1 MLLTWKILRIACFF
15 ALSLPA
21 AGTSAAPLLGDQSFA
36 RGDFEAARQAYAAA
50 VKTPGEAGPRLGL
63 VRTLLR
69 LDRWAEAQAEAQT
82 AVREFPR
89 SADAHGLLA
98 LVLIRAGWLPPY
110 ADEAGR
116 SLALDPGDYWGLVA
130 SGRSAEWDGRREDAR
145 GLFRRAAAARPDLP
159 DALLGLLG
167 VLDEKP
173 GAAEI
178 ATVRAKYLALRP
190 QGHPHDR
197 EVEALQQEAREAAT
211 ARKAGAETDTPRVA
225 TQTGPAVLTV
235 DFVGDYAVFPVTI
248 NGGGLRLLFDTG
260 GGGGVLLSRD
270 AARRLH
276 LPVAGRTVVYGAHG
290 HEDADVLQA
299 DTLGLG
305 GQVFRF
311 PGVLAVGAA
320 PASTDG
326 ILSGSVLGDSVLTL
340 DFEQR
345 KATLTQGAGQ
355 APAPLPG
362 DHAVSLPWRTYRQHL
377 FLRVSVNAVPLWAML
392 DTGDY
397 QTILSLALASEQ
409 LKGVPKDEVRRATV
423 RGGRGSA
430 IGNSAPK
437 EEYVASRAESQV
449 LLSTDPPAFIPFQTV
464 GVSILD
470 RQVSPDFD
478 FEIPMLL
485 GMSSLT
491 YARRVTFD
499 YRRRLFTFE
508 YRDPDAE
515 PGPKKK

>member
-1 MLLTWKILRIACFF
+1 MSLTATALLIAPLF
-15 ALSLPA
+15 AVSLPA
-21 AGTSAAPLLGDQSFA
+21 TGAPASPPADQSFA
-36 RGDFEAARQAYAAA
+36 QGDFEAARRAYEAA
-50 VKTPGEAGPRLGL
+50 KTPGEVGPRVGL
-63 VRTLLR
+63 IRALLR
-69 LDRWAEAQAEAQT
+69 LDRWAEARAEAQA
-82 AVREFPR
+82 AVREVPG

-98 LVLIRAGWLPPY
+98 LALIRAGWQPPY

-130 SGRSAEWDGRREDAR
+130 SGRAAEWDGRSEDAR
-145 GLFRRAAAARPDLP
+145 GLFRRASAARPDLP
-159 DALLGLLG
+159 DALLGLLE
-167 VLDEKP
+167 VLDEKRD
-173 GAAEI
+173 AAEG
-178 ATVRAKYLALRP
+178 ATVRAKYLALQP
-190 QGHPHDR
+190 KGQPHDR
-197 EVEALQQEAREAAT
+197 AVEVLQEERQAKAEGQAAGEEAA
-211 ARKAGAETDTPRVA
+211 PRAA
-225 TQTGPAVLTV
+225 TQTGSAVLTV
-235 DFVGDYAVFPVTI
+235 DFVGDYAVFPATI
-248 NGGGLRLLFDTG
+248 NGGSLRLLFDTG
-260 GGGGVLLSRD
+260 GGSGVLLSRD

-276 LPVAGRTVVYGAHG
+276 LPVLAHSTVYGAHG
-290 HEDADVLQA
+290 HEKADVLRA
-299 DTLGLG
+299 ETLGLG
-305 GQVFRF
+305 GQTLHS
-311 PGVLAVGAA
+311 PEVLAVGAA

-362 DHAVSLPWRTYRQHL
+362 DHAVTLPWHTYRHHL

-397 QTILSLALASEQ
+397 QTILSLAFASAQ
-409 LKGVPKDEVRRATV
+409 LKGVPKDEVHRASV
-423 RGGRGSA
+423 RAGRGSA
-430 IGNSAPK
+430 IGNTAPK
-437 EEYVASRAESQV
+437 EEYVASRAESQIS
-449 LLSTDPPAFIPFQTV
+449 LGADPPAFIPFPTV
-464 GVSILD
+464 GVSVLD

-499 YRRRLFTFE
+499 YRRRSFTFE